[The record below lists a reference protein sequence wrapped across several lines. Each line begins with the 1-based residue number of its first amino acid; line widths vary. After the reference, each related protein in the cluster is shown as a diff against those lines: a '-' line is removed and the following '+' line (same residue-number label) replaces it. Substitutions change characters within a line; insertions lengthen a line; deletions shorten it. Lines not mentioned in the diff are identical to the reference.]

1 MKQNIVLI
9 VCLDKEYTSSVEYDL
24 ASVLRKEYALETIDD
39 KNYLEEY
46 LKSPHRID
54 TLIIDEELAGDFCQ
68 KQIPAHVYQLSE
80 GDESTGKINKYT
92 GAHGIVQ
99 ALGPNYLLEESDDK
113 GSLSHLINVISVS
126 GGAGKTATAL
136 GTAYWLSRKGYKT
149 LYIDAEDFQ
158 TFDQILGC
166 DPGDD
171 KTDRNFASVIKDS
184 SEEKILS
191 LVKND
196 LVSYM
201 KPFHGILASYG
212 LSARDYHVI
221 ADKLRETNDFD
232 YVILEHRSGIID
244 SDTMRLILEG
254 DRLIIVS
261 EQTGHA
267 AKRTLRL
274 LENIGEYSGQSVIVC
289 GRYKKDRPDK
299 LSELVS
305 EEDYPIAEYIPELED
320 VITMK
325 EIYSHNLL
333 KDTAEAIV

>member
-46 LKSPHRID
+46 LRSPHRID
-54 TLIIDEELAGDFCQ
+54 TLIIDEELASDFCQ

-80 GDESTGKINKYT
+80 GDESAGKINKYT
-92 GAHGIVQ
+92 GAQGIVQ

-126 GGAGKTATAL
+126 GGAGKTTAAL

-149 LYIDAEDFQ
+149 LYVDAEDFQ
-158 TFDQILGC
+158 TFDQILRC
-166 DPGDD
+166 EPGDD
-171 KTDRNFASVIKDS
+171 ETDRKIASVIKDS
-184 SEEKILS
+184 SEESILS
-191 LVKND
+191 LVKSD

-201 KPFHGILASYG
+201 NPFHGILASYG
-212 LSARDYHVI
+212 LSAGDYCDI
-221 ADKLRETNDFD
+221 ANKLRETNDFD

-244 SDTMRLILEG
+244 SDTMKQILEG
-254 DRLIIVS
+254 DRLIIVA
-261 EQTGHA
+261 EQTEHA
-267 AKRTLRL
+267 AARIKRL
-274 LENIGEYSGQSVIVC
+274 LENIGEYNGQSIIVC
-289 GRYKKDRPDK
+289 GRYKKDRPDR

-305 EEDYPIAEYIPELED
+305 EDDYPIAEYIPELED
-320 VITMK
+320 VLTMK

>member
-1 MKQNIVLI
+1 MKQNVVLV
-9 VCLDKEYTSSVEYDL
+9 VCMDREYTSSIEYEL
-24 ASVLRKEYALETIDD
+24 ASVLKTEYALETIDD
-39 KNYLEEY
+39 RDYLEDY

-54 TLIIDEELAGDFCQ
+54 TLIIEEELVSDFCQ

-80 GDESTGKINKYT
+80 GDESAGKINKYT
-92 GAHGIVQ
+92 GAQGIIQ
-99 ALGPNYLLEESDDK
+99 ALGTDYLLEESEDK
-113 GSLSHLINVISVS
+113 GSSTHLINVISVS

-149 LYIDAEDFQ
+149 LYVDAEDFQ
-158 TFDQILGC
+158 TFDQILRC

-171 KTDRNFASVIKDS
+171 ETDRNIASVIKDS
-184 SEEKILS
+184 SEANILT

-212 LSARDYHVI
+212 LSARDYCVI

-244 SDTMRLILEG
+244 SDIMRQILEG

-261 EQTGHA
+261 EQTEHA
-267 AKRTLRL
+267 AARTTRL
-274 LENIGEYSGQSVIVC
+274 LENIREYSGQSVIVC

-299 LSELVS
+299 LGETISDD
-305 EEDYPIAEYIPELED
+305 DYPIAEYIPELESTL
-320 VITMK
+320 TMK